1 MILEKQKLEGEN
13 ERRRAKKRIT
23 DLDIQTKEQEVDN
36 LKSRLQKEREDYE
49 ADFRDR
55 QLRDLQIAAIKLE
68 ERREGIA

>member
-36 LKSRLQKEREDYE
+36 LKSRLQKEREDY
-49 ADFRDR
+49 
-55 QLRDLQIAAIKLE
+55 
-68 ERREGIA
+68 